1 MARPLDNWQL
11 VTLGILALPPIL
23 LADSTAEGVG
33 MAFGSSFILLLA
45 FGAGRVIKDRA
56 NLDEWFSMA
65 NYRTISAIAILGGL
79 ATVSGDLATPHG
91 GYIATYAFV
100 SVVYL
105 TVKAGYRVSKRGIAA
120 LTSSSA

>member
-79 ATVSGDLATPHG
+79 ATLSGDLATPHG

-105 TVKAGYRVSKRGIAA
+105 TVK
-120 LTSSSA
+120 